1 MINNDYLNFFALGDV
16 YEINH
21 VINVEKVIEYC
32 NTVDFKNRGRG
43 IFSLSLTSVDG
54 TLETAID
61 GGLKYIDGL
70 KDIDIRQ
77 PTIHYQNLV
86 EHISLLR
93 DFKDVIC
100 RTRIFKGGSGAVWEP
115 HRDGTSVLRII
126 VPLKNCNWKNFR
138 FMLEDKVLHL
148 EETKAYVVNTIKDH
162 AGVIFTDEAHI
173 MVMSVAP
180 NNETA
185 KILTK
190 LLDIK

>member
-1 MINNDYLNFFALGDV
+1 MINKEYLNFFALGDV

-21 VINVEKVIEYC
+21 TIDVNKVIEYC
-32 NTVDFKNRGRG
+32 NTVNFKDRGRG
-43 IFSLSLTSVDG
+43 VFSLSLTSIDG

-70 KDIDIRQ
+70 RDDGIRQ
-77 PTIHYQNLV
+77 PTIHYQNLM

-115 HRDGTSVLRII
+115 HRDGTSVLRIV

-138 FMLEDKVLHL
+138 FMFEDRVLRL
-148 EETKAYVVNTIKDH
+148 EEPRAYVINTIKDH
-162 AGVIFTDEAHI
+162 AGVIFTDEAYI
-173 MVMSVAP
+173 LVMSVTP
-180 NNETA
+180 STETA
-185 KILTK
+185 KILTR